1 MATEPI
7 SEEVV
12 GSCVDSHGSAIGMPQ
27 LCFDWFPNQIFW
39 LVITLVVIFLVLS
52 RVALPRIA
60 AILAERQ
67 GTITNDLAAAEDLKA
82 KAVEAEE
89 AYNKALADAR
99 AEAQRIAAEARAEI
113 QADLDDAIAK
123 ADAEIAFY
131 QALVEH
137 SLSIMEVHRR
147 KGSLLD
153 FNGVQLAEGPW
164 PKKAYFDALNRARRR
179 DASPIFNYGYTRP
192 RVLSRCRLDVTRR
205 IATDDTNSVV
215 VICAER
221 VGDVGEGVNA
231 ERRSLVARIAEVA
244 VVDDEGVVAIEEDG
258 GLHDGRG

>member
-1 MATEPI
+1 MATEPLAK
-7 SEEVV
+7 EVA
-12 GSCVDSHGSAIGMPQ
+12 GTCVDSHGSAIGMPQ

-113 QADLDDAIAK
+113 QSGLDDAIAK
-123 ADAEIAFY
+123 ADAEIAAKAAESEKAIADIRAG
-131 QALVEH
+131 ALE
-137 SLSIMEVHRR
+137 SI
-147 KGSLLD
+147 
-153 FNGVQLAEGPW
+153 Q
-164 PKKAYFDALNRARRR
+164 
-179 DASPIFNYGYTRP
+179 
-192 RVLSRCRLDVTRR
+192 
-205 IATDDTNSVV
+205 
-215 VICAER
+215 
-221 VGDVGEGVNA
+221 
-231 ERRSLVARIAEVA
+231 
-244 VVDDEGVVAIEEDG
+244 VVAKDTAAELVTALG
-258 GLHDGRG
+258 GEADAKAIDSAIDAQMKG